1 MEDHKGGEC
10 INLGERE
17 RLDSRKL
24 GERFV
29 KASHVLGE
37 LLRGVPFERHALLK
51 AAHDKLM
58 SNSSVCTGKSSKD
71 PFPCK
76 GATGGGCVIVISEH
90 DEKGAERF
98 SGSLERLPKPV
109 LDDSFSTKDIRGEK
123 RLSHCSVKFLFLV
136 GEGGPFGHRKLD
148 EPAETRA

>member
-1 MEDHKGGEC
+1 MT
-10 INLGERE
+10 RE

-29 KASHVLGE
+29 KSSHVLGDVAGE
-37 LLRGVPFERHALLK
+37 LLRGVTSERHAVLK
-51 AAHDKLM
+51 AVHDKLM

-98 SGSLERLPKPV
+98 SCGLERLPEPV
-109 LDDSFSTKDIRGEK
+109 LDDSFSTKGVRG
-123 RLSHCSVKFLFLV
+123 
-136 GEGGPFGHRKLD
+136 
-148 EPAETRA
+148 